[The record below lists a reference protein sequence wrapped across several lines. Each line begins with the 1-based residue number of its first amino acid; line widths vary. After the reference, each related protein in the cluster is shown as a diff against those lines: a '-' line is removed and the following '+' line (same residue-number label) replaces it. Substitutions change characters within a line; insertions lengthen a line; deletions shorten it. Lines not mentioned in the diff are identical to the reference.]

1 VQDCAVIR
9 LTEGRLAWYPPGA
22 GGAPRS
28 LDDEAL
34 REQLKLTA
42 SQPGSTVCFAAP
54 GADVRLCQLDIL
66 PAEKKHI
73 AKSLPFM
80 LEEGLAEDIED
91 LHFARGMQGKSVVT
105 AAICR
110 REKMREW
117 QTLLA
122 DFGGINRWIPEPLLL
137 PWQEGEWCLV
147 IERDKVMVRTGSFA
161 GFSVEPGLLGPVLA
175 TTLAQSADSP
185 RAVVVYGQ
193 QQEHDTELIPHE
205 LRDRVQWRRGDLGSA
220 LLLSSSLPASFNL
233 LQGDFAVRLPLAR
246 WWKQWRAVAATIV
259 IALAVQLAATYAE
272 LVNLQRENSEMLGA
286 VEVSYRRAYPEG
298 AMVDAE
304 KQLKRQ
310 LGSLRGP
317 AQSSG
322 FISLMN
328 RVGAIIAGKPGTGIV
343 SINYNDRGNEIRM
356 NITAADFETVEAIRT
371 AMNAAGLNAVMES
384 SSAQGDLVRARMRI
398 GDGS

>member
-1 VQDCAVIR
+1 
-9 LTEGRLAWYPPGA
+9 
-22 GGAPRS
+22 
-28 LDDEAL
+28 
-34 REQLKLTA
+34 
-42 SQPGSTVCFAAP
+42 VCFAAP

-193 QQEHDTELIPHE
+193 QQERDTELIPHE